1 MADEVDTMPA
11 RTVAVELANVGDW
24 PRTDGLEQG
33 VITAA
38 AWDACFVED
47 SELQPGFVL
56 VYDVSPERHTTVAAV
71 GFNQHGQFHGEVHE
85 HRPGTS
91 WLPKRLAEM
100 VERGNPDGVFCDGL
114 GPSASMIKDCDA
126 AGVVVEPIDT
136 KDHTR
141 SCGRLVDLVA
151 EGRLAHLGS
160 QELRDAVLGAA
171 QRPVGDAWAWSR
183 KNSSVNIAP
192 LVALTLG
199 VGAVE
204 LVSGV
209 QVF

>member
-1 MADEVDTMPA
+1 
-11 RTVAVELANVGDW
+11 
-24 PRTDGLEQG
+24 
-33 VITAA
+33 
-38 AWDACFVED
+38 
-47 SELQPGFVL
+47 
-56 VYDVSPERHTTVAAV
+56 
-71 GFNQHGQFHGEVHE
+71 
-85 HRPGTS
+85 
-91 WLPKRLAEM
+91 
-100 VERGNPDGVFCDGL
+100 
-114 GPSASMIKDCDA
+114 MIKDCDA
-126 AGVVVEPIDT
+126 AGVVVEPVDT

-192 LVALTLG
+192 LVAVTLG